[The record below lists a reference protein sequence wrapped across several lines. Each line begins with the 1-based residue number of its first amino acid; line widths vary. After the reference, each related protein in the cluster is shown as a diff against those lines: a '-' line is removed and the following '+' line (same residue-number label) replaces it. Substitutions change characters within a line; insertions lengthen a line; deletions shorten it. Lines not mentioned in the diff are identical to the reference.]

1 MPNRDRSHSNEADT
15 VQDRVDRRASP
26 PRRTSPL
33 RRASSPRRAS
43 PPPRSRQRNHSDD
56 EFESRDNHRHQRQD
70 TKPLARPRNYQFAV
84 ADGDN
89 TDPRTLENLR
99 KRGETSMRQIFQEQV
114 SRRRRD

>member
-1 MPNRDRSHSNEADT
+1 MPNRDRSHSNDVDT
-15 VQDRVDRRASP
+15 MQDRVDRRASP

-33 RRASSPRRAS
+33 RRAS

-56 EFESRDNHRHQRQD
+56 EFESRDNYRCQRQE
-70 TKPLARPRNYQFAV
+70 TKPLPRPRNYQFAV
-84 ADGDN
+84 ADGDD